1 MKRKKIVVLVTLL
14 LFNFS
19 FFNSVKANEN
29 QANVP
34 ELSTEEKSEAI
45 KQAEDE
51 KFEAWRNG
59 TDNKT
64 MEVSS
69 QNLQRNAS
77 EPYWIDRK
85 FYDANGNLYGT
96 GSSKRII
103 DVSEFQ
109 GDINWNT
116 IKNSGEVDGVIVRL
130 GYGSDVGQHDK
141 KAARNISELNRL
153 GIPYGVYL
161 YSYASNYSEGVAEA
175 KYFINL
181 MNTYG
186 ATPTYPIYYD
196 LENWSYTSGGITYSA
211 PKSTNSYI
219 DIVNGFMTTMN
230 NSGYSA
236 NVYSYRSYLQG
247 VLNTPSILQYVSWVA
262 AYTPTLGYVNDYYT
276 GGLHGWQY
284 TSSGSVTG
292 ISGRVDISSF
302 YNDGFINYQAHVQ
315 DIGWMSSVSDNNVAG
330 TSGLGLRMEALKLSL
345 SSSIE
350 GGITYRTHVQD
361 IGWMNWVSDGVVS
374 GSVGSS
380 KRIEAVQINLTG
392 LASENY
398 DVYYRTHLQ
407 KIGWTDWASNG
418 SISGST
424 GYSYR
429 CEAVQIVLVEKG
441 GSAPGSTENSVY
453 YPKVK
458 YSAHV
463 QDIGDTDYTSDGGIS
478 GTTGKSLRLENIR
491 INIDNLKSNTGI
503 NGGINYNTHI
513 QNIGW
518 TDLSYDGS
526 VSGTQGKSL
535 RLEAIKI
542 NLYGDLTNYYD
553 VYYRVHSQSV
563 GWTGW
568 ACNGAEAGTSG
579 YGYRAEAIQI
589 KIVAKGEAAP
599 GETLNTYYQ
608 K

>member
-14 LFNFS
+14 LFSFS
-19 FFNSVKANEN
+19 FLNSVKANEN
-29 QANVP
+29 EISNTG
-34 ELSTEEKSEAI
+34 LSTEEKSEAI
-45 KQAEDE
+45 KQAETE

-64 MEVSS
+64 VEESS
-69 QNLQRNAS
+69 KNMLRNSAT
-77 EPYWIDRK
+77 PYWVDRK
-85 FYDANGNLYGT
+85 FYDASGNLYGT

-109 GDINWNT
+109 GDINWST
-116 IKNSGEVDGVIVRL
+116 VKNSGEVDGVIVRL

-141 KAARNISELNRL
+141 KAARNIIELNRL

-175 KYFINL
+175 NYFINL

-276 GGLHGWQY
+276 SGLNGWQY
-284 TSSGSVTG
+284 TSNGSVTG
-292 ISGRVDISSF
+292 ISGRVDISAF
-302 YNDGFINYQAHVQ
+302 YNDGLINYQAHVQ

-398 DVYYRTHLQ
+398 DVYYRTHIQ
-407 KIGWTDWASNG
+407 EIGWTDWASNG

-429 CEAVQIVLVEKG
+429 CEAIQIVLVEKG

-458 YSAHV
+458 YSTHV
-463 QDIGDTDYTSDGGIS
+463 QDVGDTDYTSDGGIS

-491 INIDNLKSNTGI
+491 INIDNLKANTGI
-503 NGGINYNTHI
+503 NGGINYATHI

-518 TDLSYDGS
+518 SNLSFDGS

-542 NLYGDLTNYYD
+542 NLYGDLTHYYD

-589 KIVAKGEAAP
+589 KILPKGEAAP